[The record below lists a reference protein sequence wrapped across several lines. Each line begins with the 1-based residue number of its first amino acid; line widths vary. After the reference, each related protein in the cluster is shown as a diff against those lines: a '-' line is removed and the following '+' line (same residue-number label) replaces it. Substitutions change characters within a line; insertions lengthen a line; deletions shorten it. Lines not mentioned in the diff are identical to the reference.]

1 MSDAFVQS
9 AADRIDAPWAA
20 EAAEYVVETMR
31 QDGSHDGDHLLRV
44 MRNCEMILDGERQRG
59 GEADREVVMAAALFH
74 DVVNVP
80 KDSDERADA
89 SVHAADTA
97 RDFFA
102 GTGVFDENR
111 LAWVADAIERHSY
124 SRGLEPKRLE
134 GAIVRDADRLEA
146 IGAVGLAR
154 CFHVGG
160 QLDRPLWDQADP
172 FAEDR
177 DLDDTRYAIDH
188 FFEKL
193 LTIREHMQTETGA
206 EIADRRHGLL
216 TDYLEQLAEEIGA
229 DWPPSRLA
237 HSESSEPK

>member
-1 MSDAFVQS
+1 MSSDFVQATS
-9 AADRIDAPWAA
+9 QRIDLPWAA
-20 EAAEYVVETMR
+20 EAADYVLATMR

-44 MRNCEMILDGERQRG
+44 MRNSDIILEGERQRG
-59 GEADREVVMAAALFH
+59 SEPDREVVMAAALFH

-89 SVHAADTA
+89 SVHAAETA
-97 RDFFA
+97 RQFFQ
-102 GTGVFDENR
+102 GTGVFDADR
-111 LAWVADAIERHSY
+111 LEWVADAIERHSY

-160 QLDRPLWDQADP
+160 QLDRPLWDQGDP
-172 FAEDR
+172 FAENR
-177 DLDDTRYAIDH
+177 ELDDTGYAIDH

-216 TDYLEQLAEEIGA
+216 TDYLKQLADEIGA
-229 DWPPSRLA
+229 DWPPARLDA
-237 HSESSEPK
+237 LRR

>member
-1 MSDAFVQS
+1 MSDGFVHTAS
-9 AADRIDAPWAA
+9 DRIGAPWAA
-20 EAAEYVVETMR
+20 EAAEYVVDTMR

-44 MRNCEMILDGERQRG
+44 MRNCDMILDGERQRG
-59 GEADREVVMAAALFH
+59 ADADREVVMAAALFH
-74 DVVNVP
+74 DVINVP

-89 SVHAADTA
+89 SVRAADTA

-102 GTGVFDENR
+102 GTGVFDEAR
-111 LAWVADAIERHSY
+111 LDRVADAIERHSY

-160 QLDRPLWDQADP
+160 QLDRPLWNQADP
-172 FAEDR
+172 FAEGR
-177 DLDDTRYAIDH
+177 ELDDTQHAIDH

-229 DWPPSRLA
+229 DWPPSRLERA
-237 HSESSEPK
+237 NSE

>member
-1 MSDAFVQS
+1 MSADFVQATS
-9 AADRIDAPWAA
+9 QRIDLPWAA
-20 EAAEYVVETMR
+20 EAADYVVETMR

-44 MRNCEMILDGERQRG
+44 MRNSDIILEGERKRG
-59 GEADREVVMAAALFH
+59 SEADREVVMAAALFH
-74 DVVNVP
+74 DVINVP
-80 KDSDERADA
+80 KDSDKRADA
-89 SVHAADTA
+89 SVQAAETA
-97 RDFFA
+97 RHFFE
-102 GTGVFDENR
+102 GTGAFDTTR
-111 LAWVADAIERHSY
+111 LEWVADAIERHSY

-177 DLDDTRYAIDH
+177 DLDDTQYAIDH

-216 TDYLEQLAEEIGA
+216 TDYLKQLADEVGA
-229 DWPPSRLA
+229 DWPPARLDA
-237 HSESSEPK
+237 LRR